1 MGLKPEEYKAIREAL
16 DDSAK
21 PLFFFHDDADG
32 ACSFLQLYA
41 YKGDGKGVIVKSHPK
56 IDTKFLRKVE
66 ENSPD
71 AIFVVDLAL
80 MEQEFVDSAKTKIV
94 WIDHHPPQEIHGVKY
109 YNPRKHDSKSNP
121 SASYLCYKA
130 VEAKLWIAMVGSI
143 GDMQWPADLVDEFRE
158 KYPDMLPKDIKTA
171 RDALFKSK
179 VGLLVKIVNFVLKG
193 TSSDA
198 MKYVKVLSRIAEP
211 DEILEQT
218 TSQGKY
224 IYKRYEFI
232 NREYEKLLR
241 TAESCATKDPVLLFT
256 YQESSMS
263 FSSDLANELVY
274 RHPDKLVMM
283 CREKSG
289 EMKCSLRSNK
299 HVLPPIIQKALVGCH
314 GYGGGHEHASGA
326 VVKSED
332 FVRFME
338 QLRPQL

>member
-1 MGLKPEEYKAIREAL
+1 MALTAEEYREIRDAL
-16 DDSAK
+16 DASAK

-56 IDTKFLRKVE
+56 IDSKFLRKVE
-66 ENSPD
+66 ENGPD
-71 AIFVVDLAL
+71 TIFVVDIAL

-94 WIDHHPPQEIHGVKY
+94 WIDHHPPQEIHGVRY

-130 VEAKLWIAMVGSI
+130 VEEKLWIAVVGSI
-143 GDMQWPADLVDEFRE
+143 GDMQWPADLVDEFRDR
-158 KYPDMLPKDIKTA
+158 YPNLLPVGIKTA
-171 RDALFKSK
+171 RDALFKSP

-198 MKYVKVLSRIAEP
+198 MKYVKVLTRISEP
-211 DEILEQT
+211 DEILTQSS
-218 TSQGKY
+218 SQGKY
-224 IYKRYEFI
+224 IYKRYESI
-232 NREYEKLLR
+232 NHEYEKLLR
-241 TAESCATKDPVLLFT
+241 SAESSATQDPILIFT

-263 FSSDLANELVY
+263 FSSDLANELIY
-274 RHPDKLVMM
+274 RHPDKLIIM

-299 HVLPPIIQKALVGCH
+299 YVLPPLIKQALSGCH
-314 GYGGGHEHASGA
+314 GYGGGHEYASGA

-332 FVRFME
+332 FGRFME
-338 QLRPQL
+338 QLRTQL